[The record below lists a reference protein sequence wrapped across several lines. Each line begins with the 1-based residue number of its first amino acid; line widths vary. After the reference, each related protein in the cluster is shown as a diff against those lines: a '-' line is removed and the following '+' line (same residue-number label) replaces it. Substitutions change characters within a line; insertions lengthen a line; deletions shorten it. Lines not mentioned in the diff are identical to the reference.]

1 MTRITFCVLCA
12 AVLVAGTAWG
22 EHVLEVRKDPE
33 KGAMFGRVGS
43 IVNGNLDWGVA
54 SRIAKA
60 SSMDVGYDGG
70 EIAVLVYTDD
80 EEKTEIYCRVGSV
93 DKESLTVSWG
103 ESEKASFKGR
113 NPTVT
118 IKGNKVICAL
128 RGSSKDNLYVVT
140 GTIMTER
147 KQVAWG
153 SPQSLGTQGTKIA
166 ID

>member
-1 MTRITFCVLCA
+1 MTKIAFFVLSA
-12 AVLVAGTAWG
+12 AVLVLGTAWG
-22 EHVLEVRKDPE
+22 ENILEVRKDPE

-43 IVNGNLDWGVA
+43 IVNGSLDWGVA

-80 EEKTEIYCRVGSV
+80 MEETDIYCRVGSV
-93 DKESLTVSWG
+93 NKESLTVSWG
-103 ESEKASFKGR
+103 ESEKTPFKGR

-118 IKGNKVICAL
+118 IRGNKVVCAL

-140 GTIMTER
+140 GTILTDR
-147 KQVAWG
+147 KQVTWG
-153 SPQSLGTQGTKIA
+153 NTQSLGNQGTKIS